1 MVVIPEL
8 LVLVLTFVLQVYY
21 DYFNDHAYRS
31 TSKGKEITVPA
42 ELHQIPL
49 FIRGGS
55 IIPTRERPRRS
66 SPLMKRDPFTLRVAL
81 STDGSARGELYL
93 DDGESLV
100 PEATMWVDVGST
112 PSTPKLLPGHRYTNE
127 IF

>member
-1 MVVIPEL
+1 M
-8 LVLVLTFVLQVYY
+8 LVPTFVLQVYY

-66 SPLMKRDPFTLRVAL
+66 SPLTLSR
-81 STDGSARGELYL
+81 
-93 DDGESLV
+93 
-100 PEATMWVDVGST
+100 
-112 PSTPKLLPGHRYTNE
+112 PSTPRSSTSRPSTSRRRSGLRAQPWLMLRRRRCAIEGILHRRWDLYE
-127 IF
+127 

>member
-1 MVVIPEL
+1 MVVVPGL
-8 LVLVLTFVLQVYY
+8 LILAPTFVLQVYY

-31 TSKGKEITVPA
+31 TTKGKEITVPA

-66 SPLMKRDPFTLRVAL
+66 SPSTLSR
-81 STDGSARGELYL
+81 
-93 DDGESLV
+93 
-100 PEATMWVDVGST
+100 
-112 PSTPKLLPGHRYTNE
+112 PSTPRSSTLRPQNSRRRSGRRARPWSMLRRRKCAIEVVLHRRGDLYE
-127 IF
+127 